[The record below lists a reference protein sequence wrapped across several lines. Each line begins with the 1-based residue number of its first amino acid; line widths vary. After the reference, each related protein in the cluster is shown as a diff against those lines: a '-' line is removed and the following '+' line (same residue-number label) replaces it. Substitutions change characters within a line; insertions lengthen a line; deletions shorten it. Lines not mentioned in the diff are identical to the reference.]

1 MNRDSENPLTL
12 FFSFGKFSVDIAILI
27 EKGIIV
33 PIAYHN
39 ESRKSGVA
47 DKYEWT
53 KSKTSLAEYFKWI
66 GNNEPYVPGGF
77 WAPVENIFLIDGK
90 PIKRGSLRRLAG
102 NNANWLKPDESKD
115 FTEIKKIVEEYR
127 EKVEK
132 QKEEQK
138 TLLDKFQSIE
148 KIIINTEKTGDIETL
163 RAVKEK
169 IKKILT

>member
-12 FFSFGKFSVDIAILI
+12 FFSFGKFSVDIDIFVDR
-27 EKGIIV
+27 EIINPV
-33 PIAYHN
+33 T
-39 ESRKSGVA
+39 
-47 DKYEWT
+47 DKYEWK

-115 FTEIKKIVEEYR
+115 FKEIKKIVEEYR
-127 EKVEK
+127 KKVEK

-148 KIIINTEKTGDIETL
+148 KIIKNTEKTGDIETL
-163 RAVKEK
+163 RAAKEK
-169 IKKILT
+169 IKKILA